1 MKNSTGKKRL
11 FALSFALLILA
22 SCFVG
27 VTFSKYVTEEDAPW
41 DGDIGLDFTVN
52 SVFVVSSQDELFEAI
67 NQGYTFIQLDK
78 EIDNPLIVT
87 QKAETLNRD
96 LILDLNGIEIQRN
109 GQEPILNIKPGVR
122 LTVVDTSTEQT
133 GGLYNPVGSVF
144 NINGGTLTV
153 VTGSFES
160 GPRYSEYYSYNTN
173 VLKND
178 GYTRRTLVE
187 SEAQQVKLRT
197 KTGENIFSSATV
209 VNGPIIK
216 SYPQRTGEITYN
228 YGNLYFDEKVEKGD
242 ITLLPDTYCY
252 YRTSESV
259 VSGSTDL
266 SMADWYYTYFVNKSD
281 YSYAFAGIENLP
293 AGESASNYVEVT
305 IYGYE
310 DVIQRASQKD
320 VQASYYAAIQ
330 MTGGTLDVQDGDFY
344 QYFGLKNTA
353 CVNCSGGEI
362 SVKQGSFSSR
372 VPDATSFSAN
382 TVVEKESPKNAFV
395 EGANYFSNFSWFTT
409 SGEYSVTDSAGEQHN
424 GRLAKNG
431 ESYCILNSGNA
442 QVNVTTGDLYSSNN
456 NIISME
462 GGQLAVTG
470 GSFTKR
476 LTNGLV
482 SDATRRQLSA
492 ISVAAGSLQIANAA
506 CNVIGNNSCGI
517 IMAKGMLDVDTTEF
531 SVNGDNA
538 QGIHSLIKDTEGTFT
553 VTDSPFAVNGANAK
567 GITAENGSVTVT
579 STVKNSSTISVEGA
593 NSVGIQVTED
603 GSVVSNGYK
612 YVINGKNAIGI
623 DGTNTAL
630 GITVDGGSFTV
641 HGDNAFGIRSKVTED
656 DFHVKDLDVTMSTG
670 NYQTG
675 IYAENGS
682 VDVTSTVANGSTISV
697 EGTQSIGIHV
707 NGNGSV
713 ISKGYKYLI
722 NGTDAIGIYGT
733 DTALGIDVDGGSF
746 TVKGNNAF
754 GIRSLVTEQDFHVK
768 DLDVTMSNG
777 TNQTGI
783 YAEKGRVDVTSTTA
797 NASTISVEGA
807 NSIGIHV
814 NGNGSVVS
822 NGYKYVINGQGAN
835 GIYGTDTASG
845 INVDG
850 GSFTVQGNNA
860 FGICSFVV
868 GNKFFVKNLPI
879 TMTNGTNQTGIY
891 AENGRVEVE
900 STGATALISIDGDS
914 GIGIHVGSGGSVV
927 STNYSYKLHG
937 KKSYGIL
944 SEAGTVLLTGGEVE
958 LTSGDECYGISA
970 VSESQLTIVAQNV
983 DISVGVDD
991 TTNKTGTTTNA
1002 SVGVFLSSTDTA
1014 SNVNLN
1020 NVNISSLEVGVALNG
1035 GSLALSGTGSLTTKN
1050 ASAIAI
1056 RGGDL
1061 AFEPSSNYQITSRAA
1076 ADVSTITDSNPY
1088 NITLPVYQDGVIVD
1102 TLYRNT
1108 DGIYVNGGSFQ
1119 SDGNLKVMH
1128 TGLKNDTL
1136 DGTTYTYSS
1145 LVVQSYAVRVL
1156 GGNLTI
1162 NKGEITA
1169 LVGGGIYSGSTV
1181 VGGTT
1186 QTGNIFL
1193 GSTTTAQDDIVVET
1207 KGNLAG
1213 AIYNSIGTAITEG
1226 WQSRKSITGGHAIE
1240 LDGGNI
1246 TVYNGKYTAEYGN
1259 GVMAN
1264 GSGRIE
1270 IYDGLFKGNM
1280 NASGYEKDMQGKSG
1294 PAAFYGLKVV
1304 GGATV
1309 IIRGGIFDGGNG
1321 GAFVTGVTQV
1331 NNRQIT
1337 ESSTAHVLIY
1347 KGEFGHEG
1355 GQNSGGCTDAFN
1367 VYDDAEVVFGAG
1379 GANYFGAGATADTYK
1394 NAIKMYCWNASIA
1407 ANSIVYSTT
1416 SRVNSNIYVY
1426 YGTYSAQF
1434 YRDPNLKNGSSYT
1447 TRFYVYNSGASVGY
1461 TSITGTVI
1469 DDITNDNNRATYN
1482 NISY

>member
-1 MKNSTGKKRL
+1 MKNSTSKKRL

-27 VTFSKYVTEEDAPW
+27 VTFSKYVTEEEAPW

-52 SVFVVSSQDELFEAI
+52 SVFVVTSQDELFEAI

-122 LTVVDTSTEQT
+122 LTVVDTSAEQT

-187 SEAQQVKLRT
+187 NDAQQVKLR
-197 KTGENIFSSATV
+197 KRAGENVFGSPTIV
-209 VNGPIIK
+209 DGPIIK

-228 YGNLYFDEKVEKGD
+228 YGNLYFDEQVTRGD
-242 ITLLPDTYCY
+242 VTLQPDTYCY
-252 YRTSESV
+252 YRTSESI

-281 YSYAFAGIENLP
+281 YSYAFAGIENMP

-330 MTGGTLDVQDGDFY
+330 MTGGILDIQDGDFF
-344 QYFGLKNTA
+344 QYFGLTNTA

-382 TVVEKESPKNAFV
+382 IVVEKESPKNAFV
-395 EGANYFSNFSWFTT
+395 EGENYFANFSWFTS
-409 SGEYSVTDSAGEQHN
+409 SGDYAVTDAAGNAHN

-442 QVNVTTGDLYSSNN
+442 QVNVETGNLYSSNN

-476 LTNGLV
+476 LTNGLDA
-482 SDATRRQLSA
+482 DATRRQLSA

-506 CNVIGNNSCGI
+506 CNVIGNDSCGI
-517 IMAKGMLDVDTTEF
+517 LMAKGLLDVDTTEF
-531 SVNGDNA
+531 TVNGNNA
-538 QGIHSLIKDTEGTFT
+538 LGIHSLIKDTEGTFT
-553 VTDSPFAVNGANAK
+553 VTDSSFTVKGANAK

-593 NSVGIQVTED
+593 NSVGIQVTSA
-603 GSVVSNGYK
+603 GAVTSNGYK
-612 YVINGKNAIGI
+612 YVINGQNSIGI
-623 DGTNTAL
+623 DGTNTAS
-630 GITVDGGSFTV
+630 GIDVDGGSFTV
-641 HGDNAFGIRSKVTED
+641 HGDSAFGIRSKVSSD
-656 DFHVKDLDVTMSTG
+656 NFHVKDLNVTMASG

-682 VDVTSTVANGSTISV
+682 VNVTSTVANCSTISV
-697 EGTQSIGIHV
+697 EGS
-707 NGNGSV
+707 
-713 ISKGYKYLI
+713 
-722 NGTDAIGIYGT
+722 
-733 DTALGIDVDGGSF
+733 
-746 TVKGNNAF
+746 
-754 GIRSLVTEQDFHVK
+754 
-768 DLDVTMSNG
+768 
-777 TNQTGI
+777 
-783 YAEKGRVDVTSTTA
+783 
-797 NASTISVEGA
+797 

-822 NGYKYVINGQGAN
+822 NGYKYLINGTDAI
-835 GIYGTDTASG
+835 GIYGTKTALG
-845 INVDG
+845 IDVDG
-850 GSFTVQGNNA
+850 GSFAVQGNNT
-860 FGICSFVV
+860 FGIRSFVA
-868 GNKFFVKNLPI
+868 GNNFVVKNLPI
-879 TMTNGTNQTGIY
+879 TMTNGNNQTGIY
-891 AENGRVEVE
+891 AENGSVEVE
-900 STGATALISIDGDS
+900 ATGATALISIDGDD
-914 GIGIHVGSGGSVV
+914 GRGIHVGSGGSVV
-927 STNYSYKLHG
+927 STNYSYKLSG

-944 SEAGTVLLTGGEVE
+944 SEAGTVLLNGGAVE

-970 VSESQLTIVAQNV
+970 VSQSQLTIEAQNV
-983 DISVGVDD
+983 SISVGRDD

-1002 SVGVFLSSTDTA
+1002 SVGVFLSSTDTD

-1020 NVNISSLEVGVALNG
+1020 NVNIFSLEVGVALNG
-1035 GSLALSGTGSLTTKN
+1035 GSLALNGKGSLTTKN

-1061 AFEPSSNYQITSRAA
+1061 SFEPNSEYKIESRAGTIIS
-1076 ADVSTITDSNPY
+1076 DITDSNPY
-1088 NITLPVYQDGVIVD
+1088 DVTLPVYQDGAIVN
-1102 TLYRNT
+1102 TPYRNT

-1119 SDGNLKVMH
+1119 SDGALELVH
-1128 TGLKNDTL
+1128 TGIKNDTL

-1162 NKGEITA
+1162 NKGTITA

-1181 VGGTT
+1181 VNGTT
-1186 QTGNIFL
+1186 QIGNIFL
-1193 GSTTTAQDDIVVET
+1193 GNATTTMDDIVVAT
-1207 KGNLAG
+1207 TGNQAG
-1213 AIYNSIGTAITEG
+1213 DEYDGIGTTVSWG

-1246 TVYNGKYTAEYGN
+1246 TVYNGKYTAAYGN

-1270 IYDGLFKGNM
+1270 IYDGLFKG
-1280 NASGYEKDMQGKSG
+1280 DMYVSDNVYPLSGKSG
-1294 PAAFYGLKVV
+1294 PAAFYGLKVI

-1309 IIRGGIFDGGNG
+1309 IIRGGTFDGGNG

-1331 NNRQIT
+1331 SNQQIIQ
-1337 ESSTAHVLIY
+1337 SSTAHVLIY

-1355 GQNSGGCTDAFN
+1355 DESTGCVDAFN

-1379 GANYFGAGATADTYK
+1379 DANYFGASATADTYK
-1394 NAIKMYCWNASIA
+1394 NAIKMYCFNASVA
-1407 ANSIVYSTT
+1407 ANSIVQNYNSSKT
-1416 SRVNSNIYVY
+1416 SNIYVY
-1426 YGTYSAQF
+1426 YGTYYADF
-1434 YRDPNLKNGSSYT
+1434 YRDGFLWDSTIGVT
-1447 TRFYVYNSGASVGY
+1447 TKFYVYNTGGSVGY
-1461 TSITGTVI
+1461 TSITGKVI

-1482 NISY
+1482 TISY

>member
-1 MKNSTGKKRL
+1 MKNSIGKKRL

-27 VTFSKYVTEEDAPW
+27 VTFSKYVTEEDATW
-41 DGDIGLDFTVN
+41 DGDVGLDFTVN
-52 SVFVVSSQDELFEAI
+52 SVFVVSSQNELFEAI

-78 EIDNPLIVT
+78 EIENPLIVT

-122 LTVVDTSTEQT
+122 LTVVDTSAEQT

-178 GYTRRTLVE
+178 GYTRRTLVDND
-187 SEAQQVKLRT
+187 AKPVQLRT
-197 KTGENIFSSATV
+197 KTGENTFSSATV

-216 SYPQRTGEITYN
+216 SYPQKTGEITYN
-228 YGNLYFDEKVEKGD
+228 YGNLYFDEQVTRGD
-242 ITLLPDTYCY
+242 VTLLPDTYCY

-259 VSGSTDL
+259 VSGTTDL

-281 YSYAFAGIENLP
+281 YSYAFASIDELP
-293 AGESASNYVEVT
+293 DGEIASNYVEVT

-310 DVIQRASQKD
+310 DVIYSASQKD

-330 MTGGTLDVQDGDFY
+330 MTGGTLDIQDGDFF
-344 QYFGLKNTA
+344 QYFGLTNTA

-372 VPDATSFSAN
+372 VPDATKYNAN
-382 TVVEKESPKNAFV
+382 VVVEKESSQNAFV
-395 EGANYFSNFSWFTT
+395 EGENYFANFSWFTE
-409 SGEYSVTDSAGEQHN
+409 SGDYLITDAEGKQHN

-431 ESYCILNSGNA
+431 ESYCILNSGDA
-442 QVNVTTGDLYSSNN
+442 QVNVATGNLYSSNN

-476 LTNGLV
+476 LTNGLDA
-482 SDATRRQLSA
+482 DATRRQLSA
-492 ISVAAGSLQIANAA
+492 ISVAEGSLQIANAA
-506 CNVIGNNSCGI
+506 CSVIGNNACGI
-517 IMAKGMLDVDTTEF
+517 IMAKGLLDVDATEF
-531 SVNGDNA
+531 TVDGANA
-538 QGIHSLIKDTEGTFT
+538 QGIHSLINDAEGTFT
-553 VTDSPFAVNGANAK
+553 VTDSSFTVKGANAK
-567 GITAENGSVTVT
+567 GITAEEGRVTVT
-579 STVKNSSTISVEGA
+579 STVNNAFTISVEGA
-593 NSVGIQVTED
+593 NSVGIQVTEA
-603 GSVVSNGYK
+603 GAVISNGYK
-612 YVINGKNAIGI
+612 YVINGQNAIGI
-623 DGTNTAL
+623 DGTNTAS
-630 GITVDGGSFTV
+630 GITVEGGSFTV
-641 HGDNAFGIRSKVTED
+641 HGDYAFGIRSKVTED
-656 DFHVKDLDVTMSTG
+656 DFHVKDLNVTMATG
-670 NYQTG
+670 NNQTG

-682 VDVTSTVANGSTISV
+682 VDVTSTVANGAIISV
-697 EGTQSIGIHV
+697 AGNDSIGIHV
-707 NGNGSV
+707 SGNGSV

-733 DTALGIDVDGGSF
+733 DTA
-746 TVKGNNAF
+746 
-754 GIRSLVTEQDFHVK
+754 
-768 DLDVTMSNG
+768 
-777 TNQTGI
+777 
-783 YAEKGRVDVTSTTA
+783 
-797 NASTISVEGA
+797 
-807 NSIGIHV
+807 
-814 NGNGSVVS
+814 
-822 NGYKYVINGQGAN
+822 
-835 GIYGTDTASG
+835 SG

-850 GSFTVQGNNA
+850 GSFAVEGNNA
-860 FGICSFVV
+860 FGIRSFVV
-868 GNKFFVKNLPI
+868 GNNFFVKDLPI
-879 TMTNGTNQTGIY
+879 TMTNGTKQTGIY
-891 AENGRVEVE
+891 AQNGRVEVE
-900 STGATALISIDGDS
+900 ATDTTALISIDGDNGS
-914 GIGIHVGSGGSVV
+914 GIHVGSGGSVV
-927 STNYSYKLHG
+927 STNYSYKLSG
-937 KKSYGIL
+937 KKSYGIF
-944 SEAGTVLLTGGEVE
+944 SEAGTVLLNGGHVE

-970 VSESQLTIVAQNV
+970 ISESQLTIVAQNV

-991 TTNKTGTTTNA
+991 ATNKTGTTTNA
-1002 SVGVFLSSTDTA
+1002 SVGVFLSSTDTS
-1014 SNVNLN
+1014 SNVNLR

-1035 GSLALSGTGSLTTKN
+1035 GSLTLSGTGSLITQN

-1061 AFEPSSNYQITSRAA
+1061 MFEQNSSYKITSRAA
-1076 ADVSTITDSNPY
+1076 TDVSAITDSNPY
-1088 NITLPVYQDGVIVD
+1088 DITLPVYENGAINN
-1102 TLYRNT
+1102 TYYRNT

-1119 SDGNLKVMH
+1119 SDGDLKLQH
-1128 TGLKNDTL
+1128 TGFKNDTL

-1156 GGNLTI
+1156 GGNMTI

-1169 LVGGGIYSGSTV
+1169 HVGGGIYSGTTV
-1181 VGGTT
+1181 VNGVS

-1193 GSTTTAQDDIVVET
+1193 GNTTTTQDDIVVET

-1213 AIYNSIGTAITEG
+1213 DVYNSIGTYITEG

-1246 TVYNGKYTAEYGN
+1246 TIYNGKYTAQYGN

-1270 IYDGLFKGNM
+1270 IYDGLFKGDM
-1280 NASGYEKDMQGKSG
+1280 NDSGKTLSGKSG

-1309 IIRGGIFDGGNG
+1309 VVRGGTFDGGNG
-1321 GAFVTGVTQV
+1321 GAFVTGVTEV
-1331 NNRQIT
+1331 SNRKILK
-1337 ESSTAHVLIY
+1337 SSTAHVLIY

-1355 GQNSGGCTDAFN
+1355 GQYTGGCTDAFN

-1379 GANYFGAGATADTYK
+1379 DANYFGTGATADTYK

-1407 ANSIVYSTT
+1407 SNSIVQSSS
-1416 SRVNSNIYVY
+1416 SRVNSNIYLY
-1426 YGTYSAQF
+1426 YGNYNAGF
-1434 YRDPNLKNGSSYT
+1434 YRDPNLKISNSSYT
-1447 TRFYVYNSGASVGY
+1447 TKFYVYNTGSSVGY
-1461 TSITGTVI
+1461 TSISGTVI
-1469 DDITNDNNRATYN
+1469 DDVTSDNNTVTYN
-1482 NISY
+1482 KISY